1 MAARTDLFVD
11 VIVPLAL
18 PQKYTYRVPQELND
32 EVRIGKRAL
41 VQFGKSKFYSAI
53 IHNVHSQAPSA
64 YTAKYID
71 SVIDEKPIVTEKQL
85 KMWDWMSFY
94 YMCGPGEVMNAAL
107 PSSLKLS
114 SVSNIQLNPVRTRR
128 GGNVG
133 RPTPPG
139 LSVAWRAR
147 ECRATWTEGVSR
159 PARW

>member
-1 MAARTDLFVD
+1 MADRNTLFVD

-18 PQKYTYRVPQELND
+18 PQKYTYRVPMELND
-32 EVRIGKRAL
+32 EARIGKRAL

-53 IHNVHSQAPSA
+53 IYSVHTTAPTA

-85 KMWDWMSFY
+85 KMWDWLTFY

-114 SVSNIQLNPVRTRR
+114 SVSHLQLNPDF
-128 GGNVG
+128 NF
-133 RPTPPG
+133 
-139 LSVAWRAR
+139 
-147 ECRATWTEGVSR
+147 EETEHDFFNQKEHLL
-159 PARW
+159 